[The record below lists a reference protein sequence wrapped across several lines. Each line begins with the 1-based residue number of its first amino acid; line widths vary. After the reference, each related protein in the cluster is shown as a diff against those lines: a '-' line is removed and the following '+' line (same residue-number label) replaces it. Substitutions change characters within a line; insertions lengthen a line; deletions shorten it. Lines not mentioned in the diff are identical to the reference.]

1 MSLDQIQALA
11 EQVHHNHGVLIQDH
25 QKIKRIRKMLEKV
38 AALPREVHYTEED
51 MCTILQV
58 TICALWEMDQ
68 LRIAYWTSVINQ
80 IGSDI
85 DRATAGQHR
94 TQHFI
99 RKVMECMHRVTVH
112 YNQVADEQSR
122 LNAGISKLMS

>member
-1 MSLDQIQALA
+1 
-11 EQVHHNHGVLIQDH
+11 
-25 QKIKRIRKMLEKV
+25 MLEKV

-51 MCTILQV
+51 MCTILLV

-85 DRATAGQHR
+85 ERASAGQRR

-99 RKVMECMHRVTVH
+99 RKVMECMRRVTVH

-122 LNAGISKLMS
+122 LNAEISKLMS